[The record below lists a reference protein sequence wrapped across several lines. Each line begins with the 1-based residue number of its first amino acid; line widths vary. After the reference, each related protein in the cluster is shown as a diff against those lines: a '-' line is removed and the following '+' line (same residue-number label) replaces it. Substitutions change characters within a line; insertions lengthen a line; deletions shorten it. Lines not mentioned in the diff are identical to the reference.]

1 MCQGGHC
8 NGHSPMPKDQRI
20 KMEAQFEAARIEL
33 EKLERQRKM
42 EESDEGLGHSGS
54 SDDEKPVKKEG
65 ENMEVDENG
74 KKKEDLYQCRYC
86 DRTFCYLC
94 HLKVHE
100 RVHTGEKPYKCTF
113 CDCTF
118 SQLGSLTVHM
128 RIHTG
133 EKPYECRICLK
144 KFRHINSLR
153 RHQRQVHRKTPAEVD
168 AAPRGG
174 DSMPAIGGGAMPGYQ
189 QRSMTPQPFHPYGVP
204 AAAAAMRMANRQQP
218 ANPQMKSAL
227 EMRSAYAMGTAMG
240 NAMAGLNPY
249 AFHQMQQMQA
259 RQMQAMQAQ
268 QQHLLKQQQA
278 AQQAAAP
285 ASRPVTNHSISAMI
299 NEAPKALNKPKKHSF
314 SISALVGEESEP
326 ESHETD
332 DSCRIEEIVDVVS
345 DQNSD
350 VIEPAS
356 SPYSNGGNSD
366 SADSGHNS
374 SITNST
380 IIDDDL
386 RRALTIDPTTL
397 SVDEKQR
404 LRRKLAEIALRNISS
419 DSGIP
424 SESASVSCY

>member
-1 MCQGGHC
+1 
-8 NGHSPMPKDQRI
+8 
-20 KMEAQFEAARIEL
+20 
-33 EKLERQRKM
+33 
-42 EESDEGLGHSGS
+42 
-54 SDDEKPVKKEG
+54 
-65 ENMEVDENG
+65 
-74 KKKEDLYQCRYC
+74 
-86 DRTFCYLC
+86 
-94 HLKVHE
+94 
-100 RVHTGEKPYKCTF
+100 
-113 CDCTF
+113 
-118 SQLGSLTVHM
+118 M

-218 ANPQMKSAL
+218 ANQMPQMKSAL

-268 QQHLLKQQQA
+268 QQQLLKQQQA

-299 NEAPKALNKPKKHSF
+299 NEAPKALNSNYFIPFIPFNLDSTNENSSLISTNQISYSIILEPKKHSF

-345 DQNSD
+345 DQVNIFILSFFQKFFEISILKIFLLLNLILIYFSRILMSSNQPHLHTVMVETLTLLIP
-350 VIEPAS
+350 VIIPQ
-356 SPYSNGGNSD
+356 SPTRQSLMMIFVVLLPSIQQPSQSTKSNAYAENLQKLHSEIFHQTLV
-366 SADSGHNS
+366 SQANQLQLAATKCES
-374 SITNST
+374 TNRNPVYIIQSKTAVNYFKILLPRLGRNNRPT
-380 IIDDDL
+380 I
-386 RRALTIDPTTL
+386 
-397 SVDEKQR
+397 K
-404 LRRKLAEIALRNISS
+404 
-419 DSGIP
+419 
-424 SESASVSCY
+424 

>member
-1 MCQGGHC
+1 
-8 NGHSPMPKDQRI
+8 
-20 KMEAQFEAARIEL
+20 
-33 EKLERQRKM
+33 
-42 EESDEGLGHSGS
+42 
-54 SDDEKPVKKEG
+54 
-65 ENMEVDENG
+65 
-74 KKKEDLYQCRYC
+74 
-86 DRTFCYLC
+86 
-94 HLKVHE
+94 
-100 RVHTGEKPYKCTF
+100 
-113 CDCTF
+113 
-118 SQLGSLTVHM
+118 M

-299 NEAPKALNKPKKHSF
+299 NEAPKALNSNYFIPFIPFNPDSTNENSSLTSINQISYSIILEPKKHSF

-345 DQNSD
+345 DQVNIFILSFFQKFLEILVLKIFLLLNLILIYFSRILMSSNQPHLHTVMVETLTLLIP
-350 VIEPAS
+350 VIIPQ
-356 SPYSNGGNSD
+356 SPTRQSLMMIFVVLLPSIQQPCQSTKSNAYAENLQKLHSEIFHQTLV
-366 SADSGHNS
+366 SQANQLQLAA
-374 SITNST
+374 TKCEST
-380 IIDDDL
+380 SRNPVYIIQSKTAVNYFKIL
-386 RRALTIDPTTL
+386 LPRLGRNNRPTI
-397 SVDEKQR
+397 K
-404 LRRKLAEIALRNISS
+404 
-419 DSGIP
+419 
-424 SESASVSCY
+424 